1 MTYQALY
8 RTYRPEKLA
17 EMVGQEEA
25 VSLIQGQLDN
35 NEITHAYLFSGPR
48 GVGKTSIAR
57 ILASNLN
64 NIESIDSSLDII
76 ELDGASNRG
85 IDEIKI
91 RTRLNKSNKMS
102 IDQLDSFMVTH
113 YMIFIFC

>member
-17 EMVGQEEA
+17 EVVGQEEA

-48 GVGKTSIAR
+48 GVGKTTLAR
-57 ILASNLN
+57 IIAKELGCDPVFDVAEIDAASHNKVDDIRDLN
-64 NIESIDSSLDII
+64 ESINFVASSPDKK
-76 ELDGASNRG
+76 R
-85 IDEIKI
+85 
-91 RTRLNKSNKMS
+91 
-102 IDQLDSFMVTH
+102 
-113 YMIFIFC
+113 IFILIMYRY